1 VHIEIVGYNEGV
13 VGWMIVTQEED
24 EVIDEYEVDET
35 MMIII
40 FAQWCLNHDL
50 DAVALYHKADANQ
63 PENKA
68 LLAALDE
75 TVDKKESEDISTALV
90 QYVLQLF
97 GNDDLAFV
105 IQEEIDKK

>member
-1 VHIEIVGYNEGV
+1 MKLTEKEQYI
-13 VGWMIVTQEED
+13 
-24 EVIDEYEVDET
+24 IDQYEQDET

-40 FAQWCLNHDL
+40 FAQWCVNHDL
-50 DAVALYHKADANQ
+50 DAVALYHKAYPNQ

>member
-1 VHIEIVGYNEGV
+1 MKLTEKDQYI
-13 VGWMIVTQEED
+13 
-24 EVIDEYEVDET
+24 IDQYEQDET

-40 FAQWCLNHDL
+40 FAQWCVNHHL
-50 DAVALYHKADANQ
+50 DAVALYRKAYPDQ

-75 TVDKKESEDISTALV
+75 TVDKKESEDISTGLV
-90 QYVLQLF
+90 QHVLQIF

-105 IQEEIDKK
+105 IQEEVDRKQKNKD